1 MESKILGY
9 DTTGKFIWNVLELEL
24 MGILT
29 FFFNHCTF
37 QKSDAVMKN
46 ASNVIQGEKE
56 ERY

>member
-1 MESKILGY
+1 M
-9 DTTGKFIWNVLELEL
+9 D
-24 MGILT
+24 ILT
-29 FFFNHCTF
+29 FLKNHCTF